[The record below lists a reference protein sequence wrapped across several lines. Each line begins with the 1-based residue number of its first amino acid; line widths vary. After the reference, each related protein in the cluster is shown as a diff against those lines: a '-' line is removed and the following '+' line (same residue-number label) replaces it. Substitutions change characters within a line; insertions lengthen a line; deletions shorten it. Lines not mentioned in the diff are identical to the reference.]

1 MLPECEFCFRELTPV
16 PKLVRRVSPSSGLKK
31 AGSAQGILKMISSQV
46 QRSVKHTSVSRILFF
61 ILFFFVSASTAL
73 ALPRYALYR
82 GEASCLGCHLD
93 PMGGQLRTESG
104 DGFGINRLPMWK
116 RGEKFSANLSESIRI
131 GADFRSQYLA
141 FSDRLQSSVRD
152 LQDSLN
158 KTNIAV
164 NKKTSASSL
173 QMMAM
178 PVYFGAALTQTL
190 YGYLSYDFLNKAFDG
205 FALAHIVHASGEIL
219 SNGSVVSD
227 AYLKTGAFLPAYG
240 IRFDDHTIYARGG
253 NEALSGAD
261 HAGFF
266 WKPNYHDIGA
276 EAGVTLFDRA
286 TITLG
291 YFNGNENTPNANFNF
306 DTTNRMAMVGRVII
320 ANEFVE
326 DMFSGEIGASFYNHR
341 HVYRLNTGAD
351 STFTVS
357 LFAVHGGVRVG
368 PVTVLAE
375 LDMGKNA
382 PTGYGSFNAKATA
395 LAIEGVVKVVQGLD
409 GLLRYESYSDH
420 DIADNLGMEVKSRIT
435 IGAQWFPLRFIE
447 FRPEFRIASTTNPNQ
462 DPLQPREQHTLTTA
476 LFQTHIFF

>member
-1 MLPECEFCFRELTPV
+1 
-16 PKLVRRVSPSSGLKK
+16 
-31 AGSAQGILKMISSQV
+31 MISNQI
-46 QRSVKHTSVSRILFF
+46 QRSVKHASVFRI
-61 ILFFFVSASTAL
+61 IFFVLFLFAIASTAL

-93 PMGGQLRTESG
+93 PMGVQLRTESG

-141 FSDRLQSSVRD
+141 FSDRLQVDNGFQLVDSSLTRHLTYD
-152 LQDSLN
+152 
-158 KTNIAV
+158 
-164 NKKTSASSL
+164 KKTSASSL

-205 FALAHIVHASGEIL
+205 FALAHIVHASGEIIA
-219 SNGSVVSD
+219 NGSVVSD

-291 YFNGNENTPNANFNF
+291 IFNGNENTPNANFNF
-306 DTTNRMAMVGRVII
+306 DTTNRMAMLGRVII

-326 DMFSGEIGASFYNHR
+326 DMFSGEIGASFYNHL
-341 HVYRLNTGAD
+341 HVIRLNTGAD

-357 LFAVHGGVRVG
+357 LFAVHGGLRVG

-395 LAIEGVVKVVQGLD
+395 LAIESVVKVVQGLD
-409 GLLRYESYSDH
+409 ALLRYESYSDH
-420 DIADNLGMEVKSRIT
+420 DITDNLGMEVKSRIT

-462 DPLQPREQHTLTTA
+462 DPSQPREQHTLTTA